1 MQLFVALKKNRD
13 YIRAYKRGKSVVTPC
28 LALYFVKNRL
38 PYNRFGIT
46 TSKKIG
52 GAVQRNRSK
61 RIMRAAIVLLN
72 PNLVTGYDFILVA
85 RGKTPYLKTQDIY
98 KDFRKIAKDNNLL
111 AGTVQ
116 E

>member
-28 LALYFVKNRL
+28 LALYFVRNREGV
-38 PYNRFGIT
+38 NRFGIT

-52 GAVQRNRSK
+52 TAVMRNRSK
-61 RIMRAAIVLLN
+61 RIMRAAIVMLN
-72 PNLVTGYDFILVA
+72 PELAQGYDFILVA

-98 KDFRKIAKDNNLL
+98 RDFRKIAKEHKLL
-111 AGTVQ
+111 AGIPQ
-116 E
+116 K